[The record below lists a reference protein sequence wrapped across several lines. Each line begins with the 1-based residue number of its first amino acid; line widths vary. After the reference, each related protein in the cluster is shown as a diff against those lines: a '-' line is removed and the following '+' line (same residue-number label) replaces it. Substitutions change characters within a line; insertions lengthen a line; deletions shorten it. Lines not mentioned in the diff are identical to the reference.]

1 MHLPTVCCAVL
12 CCEEADGVKGAAM
25 YVSPVEHRGL
35 GVSLGKSRVGVV
47 LDL

>member
-25 YVSPVEHRGL
+25 YVSPASWPLCYVEEIAGWC
-35 GVSLGKSRVGVV
+35 GS
-47 LDL
+47 